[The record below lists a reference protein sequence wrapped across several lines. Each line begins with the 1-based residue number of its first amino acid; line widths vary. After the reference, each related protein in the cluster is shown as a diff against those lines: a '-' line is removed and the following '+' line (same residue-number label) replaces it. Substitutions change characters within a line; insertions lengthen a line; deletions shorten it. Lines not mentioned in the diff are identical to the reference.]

1 MNSKSKVGVA
11 LILVAL
17 FLLFDAANSYATSG
31 GSGNLIVT
39 TVAQGGGALAG
50 EIYIDGVATSQG
62 SANVTLP
69 AGSHSVSFGSLTGYT
84 APAPVPV
91 TVLDRKTATVQGV
104 YVASTSTNPCPTGY
118 VLQNGVCVPSA
129 TTTPSGSQTT
139 TPSGGQTT
147 TGSGSQTTTSGGTS
161 SPPQM
166 SITTDAGALEPGQ
179 AAQITVVV
187 SQNGKLLSGVS
198 VQWTGIGNG
207 LYATLSPTQSTTD
220 SNGDAHTILSET
232 AAPST
237 PDILTITA
245 TATAGGTTLT
255 ESVQVTLGVIPT
267 GTITITTSQSGVGS
281 TTGVSPVPTI
291 YVDGNQAGSGFG
303 TFTIT
308 VTGDTSHVIHWS
320 DLTGFTTPVDLTV
333 YVTNG
338 FSYTVT
344 GTYTG
349 TSVPPPPPAFVT
361 LQVTCISQLPS
372 NGLPDPVINT
382 PVTVTDATGTRIGGG
397 VTDSS
402 GMVSIQLPAN
412 AGLVTVTATPPP
424 GEFKGSNAH
433 STQLTVG
440 TTGLSVTFKW
450 TEWGFSLVFGSTI
463 DPSSEAAG
471 GVFLLA
477 LGVVLA
483 ATDRKKP
490 AKRA

>member
-166 SITTDAGALEPGQ
+166 SNHRRWSPRARSGGADHRRSLAERE
-179 AAQITVVV
+179 AAFGRQR
-187 SQNGKLLSGVS
+187 
-198 VQWTGIGNG
+198 
-207 LYATLSPTQSTTD
+207 P
-220 SNGDAHTILSET
+220 
-232 AAPST
+232 
-237 PDILTITA
+237 
-245 TATAGGTTLT
+245 
-255 ESVQVTLGVIPT
+255 
-267 GTITITTSQSGVGS
+267 
-281 TTGVSPVPTI
+281 
-291 YVDGNQAGSGFG
+291 VDG
-303 TFTIT
+303 
-308 VTGDTSHVIHWS
+308 HRKRPLCH
-320 DLTGFTTPVDLTV
+320 
-333 YVTNG
+333 
-338 FSYTVT
+338 
-344 GTYTG
+344 
-349 TSVPPPPPAFVT
+349 
-361 LQVTCISQLPS
+361 SQPYAVHDGQQRGRPHHPL
-372 NGLPDPVINT
+372 
-382 PVTVTDATGTRIGGG
+382 
-397 VTDSS
+397 
-402 GMVSIQLPAN
+402 
-412 AGLVTVTATPPP
+412 
-424 GEFKGSNAH
+424 
-433 STQLTVG
+433 
-440 TTGLSVTFKW
+440 
-450 TEWGFSLVFGSTI
+450 
-463 DPSSEAAG
+463 
-471 GVFLLA
+471 
-477 LGVVLA
+477 
-483 ATDRKKP
+483 
-490 AKRA
+490 